1 LRDRASE
8 LEPLYEVIYGII
20 GRIPEGKVATY
31 GQIAALAGR
40 PGHARQVGYALSVLS
55 DSTRVP
61 WHRVINSKG
70 QVSARTLSLGEGER
84 HQQYLLEEEG
94 VVFDRQGRVDLDQ
107 FLWKPRLKVRWSDS
121 GDRRVERK
129 GIDLRK

>member
-1 LRDRASE
+1 M
-8 LEPLYEVIYGII
+8 IYGII

-40 PGHARQVGYALSVLS
+40 PGHARQVGYALSVLA

-70 QVSARTLSLGEGER
+70 QISARTLSLGERER
-84 HQQYLLEEEG
+84 HQQHLLEEEG
-94 VVFDRQGRVDLDQ
+94 VVFDRQGRVDLDR
-107 FLWKPRLKVRWSDS
+107 FLWKPRLKVRWSDE
-121 GDRRVERK
+121 ERGRIERQ
-129 GIDLRK
+129 GIGIRN